1 MHIQSLVSQR
11 KKLSLTSLIDVIFLL
26 LLFFMLSSTFSK
38 YSELEINAARHGSGA
53 ATESRTYLVSIDDT
67 QIRLNGQLE
76 SSDSLSAKL
85 NQPNEENLKRVVIT
99 SSSNTST
106 QQLVDVLTELS
117 MIEKL
122 AITIAR

>member
-38 YSELEINAARHGSGA
+38 YSELEINAARQGSGA
-53 ATESRTYLVSIDDT
+53 TTESQTYLVSIDDT

-99 SSSNTST
+99 SSSKTST

-117 MIEKL
+117 KIEKL